1 MMIFRPSRPP
11 CIVHDR
17 VDVWA
22 RLIKSGMNEAF
33 QVWLSP
39 LRFDGIAVERK
50 LHDIAGLDTIGRACA
65 R

>member
-22 RLIKSGMNEAF
+22 RLIKGGMNEPF

-39 LRFDGIAVERK
+39 LRFDGI
-50 LHDIAGLDTIGRACA
+50 IAGLDTIGRACA